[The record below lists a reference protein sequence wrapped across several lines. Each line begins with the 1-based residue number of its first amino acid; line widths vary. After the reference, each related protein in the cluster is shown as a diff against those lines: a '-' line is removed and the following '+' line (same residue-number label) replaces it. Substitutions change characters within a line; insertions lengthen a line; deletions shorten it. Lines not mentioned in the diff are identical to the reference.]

1 MGNYEK
7 NEYKLKHKLEFDIK
21 EIILGKNFFL
31 GDSTYLISSSNKDDL
46 PNHDINE
53 IAFAGRSNVG
63 KSSLINAITN
73 RKKLAR
79 FSKTPGRTRQ
89 LNFFKVE
96 TKYHELVLVDLPG
109 YGYAKVSRK
118 EILKWGKLNNFY
130 FLDRNNLR
138 TVCLLLD
145 CRREIY
151 THDLD
156 MMDYLDNIGVSWTII
171 LTKIDKVSKNFL
183 IEKKIKILEK
193 LKTKSA
199 SFPHIFAISSVKKEG
214 LDELRAYIFSFK
226 RKKIVL

>member
-21 EIILGKNFFL
+21 EIILGKKFIL

-63 KSSLINAITN
+63 KSSLIYAITN

-156 MMDYLDNIGVSWTII
+156 MMDYLDNIIYDCLII
-171 LTKIDKVSKNFL
+171 GSGTSAEPVTSHLSKTDLNTLIIDQSNIYKEYDQVDKNKQL
-183 IEKKIKILEK
+183 
-193 LKTKSA
+193 
-199 SFPHIFAISSVKKEG
+199 SSRITPKQ
-214 LDELRAYIFSFK
+214 IFS
-226 RKKIVL
+226 IEIQS